1 MSDEDGKLKSAAL
14 ELVLPSKRNIV
25 NRCVCKQTNDEFLTP
40 LLSKLVK
47 EEKLWL
53 LIGIWLLI

>member
-25 NRCVCKQTNDEFLTP
+25 YRCVYKQINDEFLTP

-47 EEKLWL
+47 VEKLCL
-53 LIGIWLLI
+53 LIGIWLSI